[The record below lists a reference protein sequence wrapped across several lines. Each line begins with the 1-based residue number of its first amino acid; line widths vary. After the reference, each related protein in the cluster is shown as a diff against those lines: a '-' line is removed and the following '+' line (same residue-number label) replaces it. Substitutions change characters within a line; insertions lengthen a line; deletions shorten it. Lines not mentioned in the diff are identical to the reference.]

1 MAYLEPLETEQLA
14 ELKPILAMSEATMG
28 FVPNSMLTMA
38 HMRQLP
44 VAFSVLF
51 GTVMGADVKVLMEN
65 LIKVAPE
72 RTPRKKIYPRTCFSS
87 SRTASASALDVA
99 TAKLIPD
106 TIPVSYTHLTLPTNS
121 RV

>member
-14 ELKPILAMSEATMG
+14 ELKTILAMSEATMG
-28 FVPNSMLTMA
+28 FVPNSLLTMA

-65 LIKVAPE
+65 LIKV
-72 RTPRKKIYPRTCFSS
+72 S
-87 SRTASASALDVA
+87 
-99 TAKLIPD
+99 
-106 TIPVSYTHLTLPTNS
+106 
-121 RV
+121 